1 MLFDFLDLLFIQISF
16 SNFDAH
22 ELNLEQSIVDQIF
35 QYLDPNN
42 KFEKIKNLINKEEV
56 DNYLRELLYL
66 KKKYFYD
73 NKELN
78 TEINNALKDININNI
93 LKNKNLVEP

>member
-1 MLFDFLDLLFIQISF
+1 MLFDFLDLLLIQISF
-16 SNFDAH
+16 SNIDAH

-42 KFEKIKNLINKEEV
+42 KFGTIKNLIKKEEV
-56 DNYLRELLYL
+56 YKYLRELLFL

-78 TEINNALKDININNI
+78 TEINTALKDINIHNI
-93 LKNKNLVEP
+93 FKK

>member
-1 MLFDFLDLLFIQISF
+1 MLYDFLDLLLIQISF
-16 SNFDAH
+16 SNIDAH
-22 ELNLEQSIVDQIF
+22 ELNLKQSIVDQIF
-35 QYLDPNN
+35 QYIDPNN

-78 TEINNALKDININNI
+78 SEINKALKDINITDI
-93 LKNKNLVEP
+93 LKNKSLVEP